1 MSLGGMIK
9 RVFTKPDFVAAALVL
24 GVAAAGMNFAADFLK
39 LHFRKLPVPM
49 RCSALDASDG
59 IPANLGKWVLV
70 STDKPLDADTEHAL
84 GTDKYIQRRY
94 VNSDVVGPDAIRQ
107 MTGLAGD
114 ERDRQLNELMSQH
127 PEAVIDMGIFYYTGF
142 VDTVAHIPER
152 CYIADGFDIKNSE
165 IQHDQT
171 VGTRPDGLPRKIDFS
186 FLSFE
191 DVSGRNRM
199 PTNVGYLF
207 HVDGRYESSS
217 LGVRRS
223 LQSLTERY
231 GYYAK
236 VELKTLGRNGEGP
249 SAQDQQKSL
258 AAMKDFLAALLPDV
272 ERIMPDWKALH
283 EPGAKLPVDPH

>member
-1 MSLGGMIK
+1 MSFGTAIK
-9 RVFTKPDFVAAALVL
+9 RIFTKPDFVAAALVL
-24 GVAAAGMNFAADFLK
+24 GIAAAGMNFATDYLK
-39 LHFRKLPVPM
+39 LHFRKEAVPM
-49 RCSALDASDG
+49 RCADAGCADG
-59 IPANLGKWVLV
+59 IPARLGKWVLV
-70 STDKPLDADTEHAL
+70 STDKPLDPDIEHVL

-94 VNSDVVGPDAIRQ
+94 VNSELVSADAINQ
-107 MTGLAGD
+107 ISGLSG
-114 ERDRQLNELMSQH
+114 EQRDRAVFELMAQR

-152 CYIADGFDIKNSE
+152 CYIADGFDITNSE
-165 IQHDQT
+165 VQHDQL
-171 VGTRPDGLPRKIDFS
+171 VGTLPDGSPRKLDFS

-207 HVDGRYESSS
+207 HVDGQYESSS
-217 LGVRRS
+217 LDVRRS

-236 VELKTLGRNGEGP
+236 VELKIAGTHGEG
-249 SAQDQQKSL
+249 STSQNQQQAKE
-258 AAMKDFLAALLPDV
+258 AMKDFLAALLPDV

-283 EPGAKLPVDPH
+283 APGAK